1 MLDYLFYFFLGVVAI
16 YSVLFVLILI
26 GDCDLYLQ
34 FAENFG
40 KKPNVLKDKVVWITG
55 ASSGIGECLAY
66 ELAKAG
72 CKLCLSARREKEL
85 VRVKKECLLHGKVK
99 DEDILVL
106 PLDVLKFE
114 THSQATQHVLKHF
127 SKIDV
132 LVNNAG
138 RSQRALFEETSIET
152 DREVL
157 ELNVLG
163 VLSLTKQ
170 VLPHMLERKEGH
182 IVVMSSIAG
191 KLSAPNS
198 ASYTGSKHAIQGW
211 FSTLAVETFDQ
222 NIAVT
227 LLCPGPVFSNLL
239 DTAFTGKPG
248 EELKEKMSSSDKRM
262 STARCAELCSI
273 AIANRLSEAWIAL
286 NPVLLFTY
294 GFQYFPNLSRVIAKR
309 MGLKML
315 KNIREGRLN
324 K

>member
-34 FAENFG
+34 FAEKFG

-85 VRVKKECLLHGKVK
+85 ARVKKECLLHGKVK

>member
-34 FAENFG
+34 FAEKFG

-85 VRVKKECLLHGKVK
+85 ARVKKECLLRGKVK

-127 SKIDV
+127 SKIDI

-294 GFQYFPNLSRVIAKR
+294 GFQYFPNLSSVIAKR

>member
-1 MLDYLFYFFLGVVAI
+1 MLDFLFYCFLGI
-16 YSVLFVLILI
+16 LFTYIILLVLILM

-34 FAENFG
+34 FASKFG
-40 KKPNVLKDKVVWITG
+40 KKPSALNGKVVWITG

-72 CKLCLSARREKEL
+72 CKLCLSARREQEL
-85 VRVKKECLLHGKVK
+85 NRVKKQCLLHGNIKE
-99 DEDILVL
+99 EDILVL
-106 PLDVLKFE
+106 PLDALKFE
-114 THSQATQHVLKHF
+114 THSSATQDVLKYF
-127 SKIDV
+127 SKIDI

-138 RSQRALFEETSIET
+138 RSQRALFEETSLDI
-152 DREVL
+152 DREVI

-182 IVVMSSIAG
+182 IAVMSSIAG
-191 KLSAPNS
+191 KLSAPSS

-211 FSTLAVETFDQ
+211 FSTLGVEMSDR
-222 NIAVT
+222 NIKVT

-239 DTAFTGKPG
+239 ETAFTGKAG
-248 EELKEKMSSSDKRM
+248 EELKGEMESSEKRM
-262 STARCAELCSI
+262 STARCAELCAL
-273 AIANRLSEAWIAL
+273 AIANGLDEAWIAL

-294 GFQYFPNLSRVIAKR
+294 MFQYFPNLSRVGSKR

-315 KNIREGRLN
+315 KKIREG
-324 K
+324 KV

>member
-1 MLDYLFYFFLGVVAI
+1 MLDLLFYVFLGVVVLYA
-16 YSVLFVLILI
+16 VLFILI
-26 GDCDLYLQ
+26 VAGDCDLYLQ
-34 FAENFG
+34 FAAKFG
-40 KKPNVLKDKVVWITG
+40 KKPSTLKGKVVWITG
-55 ASSGIGECLAY
+55 ASSGIGEYLAY

-72 CKLCLSARREKEL
+72 CKLCLSARREQEL
-85 VRVKKECLLHGKVK
+85 IRVKKECLLYGKVN
-99 DEDILVL
+99 ENDILVL
-106 PLDVLKFE
+106 PLDVIKME
-114 THSQATQHVLKHF
+114 THSSATQHVLEYF
-127 SKIDV
+127 NKIDI

-138 RSQRALFEETSIET
+138 RSQRALFEETSVDV

-191 KLSAPNS
+191 KVSAPIS

-211 FSTLAVETFDQ
+211 FSCLAVETFDR

-227 LLCPGPVFSNLL
+227 LLCPGPVFSNIL

-248 EELKEKMSSSDKRM
+248 EEFKGKMNSSEKRM
-262 STARCAELCSI
+262 STTRCAELCAL
-273 AIANRLSEAWIAL
+273 AIANRLDEAWIAL

-294 GFQYFPNLSRVIAKR
+294 TYQYFPNLARVLGKR

-315 KNIREGRLN
+315 SKIREGNL
-324 K
+324 